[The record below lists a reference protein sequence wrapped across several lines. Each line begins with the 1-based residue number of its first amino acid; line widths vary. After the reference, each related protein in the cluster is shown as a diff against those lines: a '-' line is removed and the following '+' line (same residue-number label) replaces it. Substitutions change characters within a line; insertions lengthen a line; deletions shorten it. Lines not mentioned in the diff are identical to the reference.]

1 LHYRGPD
8 DFEQKRPSPP
18 VEILSGN
25 LLQLPL
31 VAEIG
36 ATPRHLARL
45 VPWHAHAG
53 GQILCVLRG
62 ATAYQFQSRRCPRI
76 EVPGGHFLVIPAGL
90 AHRGAAEV
98 RPPCMIV
105 QVVLG
110 PAPARPGGTPLAE
123 ADWRWLRRRLEAHL
137 PSVHPFNGELQ
148 RLVTGLIRA
157 VPAAV
162 AQPRDRLLL
171 ARLRLQTCALLLEA
185 AAQVDDNTRAAPDD
199 LVQAAAAYFRAR
211 LDEKIRLGEVARS
224 LGVNRTRLF
233 EQFKR
238 ATGLTPN
245 DYLLRARVD
254 RARELLAD
262 ARKSVTEVAFAV
274 GLGSSQYFS
283 TVFRRYTGQTPG
295 DFRRSLGRGS
305 K

>member
-1 LHYRGPD
+1 M
-8 DFEQKRPSPP
+8 
-18 VEILSGN
+18 EILPGSQ
-25 LLQLPL
+25 LQLPL
-31 VAEIG
+31 VAEVG

-53 GQILCVLRG
+53 GQLLCVLRG
-62 ATAYQFQSRRCPRI
+62 ATAYQFQSGRWPRV

-98 RPPCMIV
+98 RPPCMIF
-105 QVVLG
+105 QVVL
-110 PAPARPGGTPLAE
+110 AEGTATAASPVFSPTE
-123 ADWRWLRRRLEAHL
+123 WRWIRRRLEPSR
-137 PSVHPFNGELQ
+137 PSVHPFSAELQ
-148 RLVTGLIRA
+148 RLVTGLARA
-157 VPAAV
+157 VPLAA
-162 AQPRDRLLL
+162 ARPGDRLQT
-171 ARLRLQTCALLLEA
+171 ARLRLQTCELLVEA
-185 AAQVDDNTRAAPDD
+185 AAQVDDTTRAEPDD
-199 LVQAAAAYFRAR
+199 LVQAAAAYFRTR
-211 LDEKIRLGEVARS
+211 LDEKIRLVEVARA

-245 DYLLRARVD
+245 DFLLRARVD

-262 ARKSVTEVAFAV
+262 RRKSVTEVAYAV

-295 DFRRSLGRGS
+295 QHRQSLGQRVG
-305 K
+305 